1 MTDDLPPEVA
11 RALAYP
17 FDPPRHGFVFV
28 AGQGLRIV
36 ADGAAPLGDALVE
49 LDGQTMTAAEAL
61 RRLGAPAGGE
71 EKRTPVV
78 GYGSNASPKR
88 LSEKFGDGPDQVIPV
103 VRCALHDH
111 DVVYASHIATYGSIP
126 AGLYRSPGTVAE
138 VSVALLT
145 DHQLEVMH
153 ESEGENYAFRPVPG
167 LVDAAGM
174 GGVENAHAYI
184 TVHGVYGYTGEPVAL
199 SAVDARARRF
209 AVRHQHEMLEDLCR
223 ALGGGAGLHDF
234 ILRNVADEDH
244 RKALTIRMRERA
256 VRHAD

>member
-36 ADGAAPLGDALVE
+36 ADGRAPLGDALVE
-49 LDGQTMTAAEAL
+49 LDGERMETAEAL
-61 RRLGAPAGGE
+61 RRLGAPSGGE
-71 EKRTPVV
+71 AHLVAAAGLR
-78 GYGSNASPKR
+78 GN
-88 LSEKFGDGPDQVIPV
+88 GPDQVIPV

-126 AGLYRSPGTVAE
+126 AGLYRSTGTVAE

-174 GGVENAHAYI
+174 GTVENAHAYI
-184 TVHGVYGYTGEPVAL
+184 TVHGVYGYTGAPVAL
-199 SAVDARARRF
+199 AAVDARQRRF
-209 AVRHQHEMLEDLCR
+209 AVRHQHEVLEELCR
-223 ALGGGAGLHDF
+223 ELGEGASLHDF
-234 ILRNVADEDH
+234 ILRSVADEDH
-244 RKALTIRMRERA
+244 RRALVERMRERA